1 MLDELTTYNLLKW
14 SHILSAFLL
23 FGTGLG
29 SAFYKWMADRS
40 GNLQAQ
46 AITARHVV
54 LADILFTTPTVIYQ
68 PLSGWLLL
76 RELDI
81 SVFEPWVLLAFALYL
96 LAGACWLPVVY
107 LQIRMRD
114 LALAAVAQNRAL
126 PESYARL
133 ARIWF
138 FLGWPAFLS
147 LVIAVWL
154 MVAKP
159 DLAVL
164 WS

>member
-1 MLDELTTYNLLKW
+1 MLEDFTSYNLLKW

-46 AITARHVV
+46 VITAKHVV
-54 LADILFTTPTVIYQ
+54 LADWLFTTPTVIYQ

-76 RELDI
+76 RELGLPL
-81 SVFEPWVLLAFALYL
+81 SEPWVVASFALYI
-96 LAGACWLPVVY
+96 LAGLCWLPVVC
-107 LQIRMRD
+107 LQIQMRD
-114 LALAAVAQNRAL
+114 LAVEALASGTEL
-126 PESYARL
+126 PTAYHQKVRL
-133 ARIWF
+133 WF
-138 FLGWPAFLS
+138 WLGWPAFLS
-147 LVIAVWL
+147 LIIAVWL

-159 DLAVL
+159 DLSAL